1 MQTREVVFD
10 GRMPIDGY
18 GTGGFRVGGIV
29 HVGAVLLWPGGDPE
43 PWTGAPDLAA
53 LAPRVGEIDVLLVG
67 TGAEMRAL
75 GADFDAQRAALEVAG
90 TGVELMGTP
99 SACRTFNVLLAE
111 GRRIAAALLPV

>member
-1 MQTREVVFD
+1 VQTREVSFE

-18 GTGGFRVGGIV
+18 GPGGFRIAGRV
-29 HVGAVLLWPGGDPE
+29 HAGPVLLLPGDVAA
-43 PWTGAPDLAA
+43 PWDGAPDLVA
-53 LAPRVGEIDVLLVG
+53 LAARAAEIDVLLVG

-75 GADFDAQRAALEVAG
+75 GAEFDAQRAALEMAG

-111 GRRIAAALLPV
+111 GRRIAAALMTV

>member
-18 GTGGFRVGGIV
+18 GSGGFRIAGRV
-29 HVGAVLLWPGGDPE
+29 HAGAVLILPGEE
-43 PWTGAPDLAA
+43 PAPWEAAPDLAA
-53 LAPRVGEIDVLLVG
+53 LVARAEGFDVLLVG
-67 TGAEMRAL
+67 TGREMRSL
-75 GADFDAQRAALEVAG
+75 GPDFDARRASMEAAG

-111 GRRIAAALLPV
+111 GRRVAAALLPV